1 MVSQEALVAAC
12 GGAAADFKGYQ
23 LVGVNFL
30 MLLARAGVGGAI
42 LADEMARGPPRAC
55 CCPLDERRP
64 RIRLASLHDR
74 RSVGAAPNVCT
85 VVLAVDSAQRGA
97 LMMPLLAN
105 LYRLIHG
112 VSSLRRAWARPRR
125 RLHSWVRTFDLD
137 CVAELMSPA
146 GLCAQCT
153 FRAFRGGVR
162 RLATQNGCSAKRRSW
177 YSLACGEP
185 CEVSPELML

>member
-1 MVSQEALVAAC
+1 MAAC
-12 GGAAADFKGYQ
+12 GRAAADFKGYQ

-64 RIRLASLHDR
+64 RVRLASLHDR

-137 CVAELMSPA
+137 CAAELMSPA
-146 GLCAQCT
+146 VLCASAPSEHSEAVSFAWRHRMLLCKTPQLVLT
-153 FRAFRGGVR
+153 RLRRALRGF
-162 RLATQNGCSAKRRSW
+162 TSA
-177 YSLACGEP
+177 L
-185 CEVSPELML
+185 L